1 MILFIFILTKA
12 GLSFEQI
19 LLWGR
24 TMQIKTIE
32 YRNVFDFAPGIMM
45 ALDTDLYIV
54 AANHAYFVKTNQ
66 EEAAVLGKSIF
77 DLFPASCHE
86 ELKASLSLVLRNRV
100 ISMMEVNNFYPGNI
114 SENGGGRTWKITHSP
129 VPGKDGEPELIIE
142 SLEEITGLAD
152 LEKKCEDLEELN
164 EELQTLTDKLYH
176 ALNESNDLLAKK
188 TIELRRL
195 NEEMGIF
202 AATAAHDI
210 KAPFRNIGNY
220 LDILRE
226 KIKSKTSESF
236 DQFFGRIAEA
246 RARISALSDAL
257 MRFAGAAHTQDAI
270 EKVNVNNLLNDVLSE
285 MEQEISA
292 QNAKVTVQEN
302 IPEIHA
308 RPRQIKEVFR
318 NLISNSFK
326 FKGKDSPVIHISA
339 EVKKKMVEFCVQD
352 NGIGIEQK
360 YHEKI
365 FELFQRLHG
374 QDEYQGSGLGLPI
387 CKKIV
392 EAHGGKMHVESEF
405 GKGSRFYFTLPLW
418 SE

>member
-1 MILFIFILTKA
+1 MMLWIFILTYA
-12 GLSFEQI
+12 GLSFEEI
-19 LLWGR
+19 CLKGR
-24 TMQIKTIE
+24 TMEIKTIE
-32 YRNVFDFAPGIMM
+32 YRNVFDFAPGIML
-45 ALDTDLYIV
+45 ALDPDYYVV
-54 AANHAYFVKTNQ
+54 AVNHAFLVKTNQ
-66 EEAAVLGKSIF
+66 EEAWVLGKNIF
-77 DLFPASCHE
+77 DLFPASYHE

-100 ISMMEVNNFYPGNI
+100 ISMMEVKNFYPGNV
-114 SENGGGRTWKITHSP
+114 GGNEAEKIWKITHSP

-142 SLEEITGLAD
+142 SLEEITGLVD

-164 EELQTLTDKLYH
+164 EELQMLTDKLYH

-188 TIELRRL
+188 TAELRRI
-195 NEEMGIF
+195 NEEMGVF

-226 KIKSKTSESF
+226 KIKSKTGESF
-236 DQFFGRIAEA
+236 DQFFERIAEA
-246 RARISALSDAL
+246 RIRISTLSDAL
-257 MRFAGAAHTQDAI
+257 MRFASAAHTQDAI
-270 EKVNVNNLLNDVLSE
+270 ERVNVNNLLDELLSE
-285 MEQEISA
+285 MEQETSA
-292 QNAKVTVQEN
+292 QNTKITVQEN

-318 NLISNSFK
+318 NLISNAIK
-326 FKGKDSPVIHISA
+326 FKGKDTPVINVSA
-339 EVKKKMVEFCVQD
+339 QIKKKMVEFCVQD
-352 NGIGIEQK
+352 NGIGVEEK

-365 FELFQRLHG
+365 FDLFQRLHG
-374 QDEYQGSGLGLPI
+374 QDEYPGSGLGLSI

-392 EAHGGKMHVESEF
+392 EAHGGKMHVESEY